1 MNKNGSEC
9 LNTSFVWE
17 QFCVALFTAT
27 KVSQCLF
34 KTKWW
39 YYLDVRLQCR
49 IILSTMSFSFFL
61 CIIFCSVFKVSHQC
75 SSVHQVKKQLRPM
88 RLVLLLVA
96 LQLLTIWGRR
106 ITGLFWSTCLFKQHD
121 AESKPNI
128 LAFALIRSHEEKSTS
143 QTSCRASYRVTTAF
157 SNQVTLRLSCI
168 VILLCFSHYSQVK
181 AIYLQSIFVNNK
193 SWRKCFAER
202 WRYRIIWL
210 MITIKRKH
218 KICERKAKVN

>member
-1 MNKNGSEC
+1 MLEYQLCLGTVLCCLVCSQFPNDFAYLKPNGDIISMSDC
-9 LNTSFVWE
+9 NVGSRFP
-17 QFCVALFTAT
+17 
-27 KVSQCLF
+27 QCLF
-34 KTKWW
+34 
-39 YYLDVRLQCR
+39 LR
-49 IILSTMSFSFFL
+49 
-61 CIIFCSVFKVSHQC
+61 IIFCSVFKVSHQC

-143 QTSCRASYRVTTAF
+143 QTSRRASYRVTTAF

-181 AIYLQSIFVNNK
+181 AIYLQSTFVNNK

-218 KICERKAKVN
+218 KICERKANVN